1 MDREETGERVS
12 WLDGAS
18 WEAVTLSVGL
28 LALIAWI
35 PVVGGV
41 DATRTAALL
50 LSAGLAAGLLG
61 LASLLLR
68 DAGMPPDDGVIV
80 ALLGFLGW
88 PVLLRR
94 SLHLAEIPFPRL
106 ISIGLL
112 LEVTILAA
120 GLVFLWTL
128 ARFYGP
134 RAGRISPAM
143 AVGVLAWGVSGAML
157 LLVLFLLGSPRAGTW
172 TVLAVTGL
180 VVGAALFV
188 QRAAA
193 SRSRDAR
200 FMALGS
206 GPALVIAGTQLLD
219 GVVSYMAVKDPLGV
233 LAGRFQE
240 EVLLSAVILEATG
253 PGYPIAKWALALIFA
268 YYVDA
273 DPSEDETSISRLGGY
288 LLVGLLGMVPAL
300 FSTTQL
306 VA

>member
-1 MDREETGERVS
+1 MDRGQTGQGVS
-12 WLDGAS
+12 WLDGPS
-18 WEAVTLSVGL
+18 WEAAALSVGL
-28 LALIAWI
+28 LAAIAWI
-35 PVVGGV
+35 PVVGGI
-41 DATRTAALL
+41 DATRTAALV

-68 DAGMPPDDGVIV
+68 DAGLAPDDGVIV

-94 SLHLAEIPFPRL
+94 TLHLAEIPFPRL
-106 ISIGLL
+106 LSAGLL
-112 LEVTILAA
+112 LEATILAA
-120 GLVFLWTL
+120 GLVLLWAL
-128 ARFYGP
+128 ARFSGP
-134 RAGRISPAM
+134 RPSRISPAM
-143 AVGVLAWGVSGAML
+143 GVGLVAWGVSGAAL
-157 LLVLFLLGSPRAGTW
+157 LLVLFSLGSPRAGTW

-180 VVGAALFV
+180 VVVGALFV

-193 SRSRDAR
+193 SRSRDPR
-200 FMALGS
+200 LTALGS

-219 GVVSYMAVKDPLGV
+219 GVVSYMAVEDPLGV

-273 DPSEDETSISRLGGY
+273 DPSEDRPSISRLGAY

>member
-1 MDREETGERVS
+1 MDREQTGEGAS
-12 WLDGAS
+12 WLDGPT
-18 WEAVTLSVGL
+18 WEAVALSVGL
-28 LALIAWI
+28 LAVIAWI

-68 DAGMPPDDGVIV
+68 DAGLPPDDGVIV

-94 SLHLAEIPFPRL
+94 AFHLAESPLPRL
-106 ISIGLL
+106 LSIGLL
-112 LEVTILAA
+112 LEVTVLAA
-120 GLVFLWTL
+120 GLVLLWAL
-128 ARFYGP
+128 ARSSGP
-134 RAGRISPAM
+134 RPSRISPAM
-143 AVGVLAWGVSGAML
+143 AVGPIAWGVSGATL
-157 LLVLFLLGSPRAGTW
+157 LLVLFWLGSPRAGTW
-172 TVLAVTGL
+172 TVLALTGL
-180 VVGAALFV
+180 VVVAALVV
-188 QRAAA
+188 QHATA
-193 SRSRDAR
+193 SRSRDHR
-200 FMALGS
+200 LTALGS

-219 GVVSYMAVKDPLGV
+219 GVVSYMAIRDPLGV

-253 PGYPIAKWALALIFA
+253 PGYPIAKWALALVFA

-273 DPSEDETSISRLGGY
+273 DPSEDRPSISRLGAY

>member
-1 MDREETGERVS
+1 MDREGTGEGGS
-12 WLDGAS
+12 WLGGPS
-18 WEAVTLSVGL
+18 WEAGALIVGFLS
-28 LALIAWI
+28 LIAWI

-68 DAGMPPDDGVIV
+68 DADLPPDDGVIV

-94 SLHLAEIPFPRL
+94 AFHLAEIPLPRL
-106 ISIGLL
+106 LSIGLL
-112 LEVTILAA
+112 LEATLLAA
-120 GLVFLWTL
+120 GLVLLWAL
-128 ARFYGP
+128 ARSSGP
-134 RAGRISPAM
+134 RRSRVSPAM
-143 AVGVLAWGVSGAML
+143 AVGLIAWGVSGATL
-157 LLVLFLLGSPRAGTW
+157 LLILVSLGSPRAGTW

-180 VVGAALFV
+180 VVLAALVV
-188 QRAAA
+188 QRTTAA
-193 SRSRDAR
+193 RSRDHR
-200 FMALGS
+200 LTALGS

-219 GVVSYMAVKDPLGV
+219 GVVSYMAIRDPLGV

-273 DPSEDETSISRLGGY
+273 DPSEDGTSIARLGAY